1 MLTFIIYELKVA
13 ATLIT
18 FYLCFKCFL
27 SQEKMHRVNRIVI
40 LGTIYHSNIL
50 DRSCL
55 CSWQNSF
62 WNMAGRQIG
71 LEWGKKGNPR
81 QRGDSVRQK
90 YSSVQLDEM
99 DCDEQRRL

>member
-40 LGTIYHSNIL
+40 LATSVLSFIL
-50 DRSCL
+50 PL
-55 CSWQNSF
+55 CVITFTRRYIFPELLFSEYQ
-62 WNMAGRQIG
+62 
-71 LEWGKKGNPR
+71 
-81 QRGDSVRQK
+81 
-90 YSSVQLDEM
+90 EM
-99 DCDEQRRL
+99 R

>member
-1 MLTFIIYELKVA
+1 MRCGRGAHSY
-13 ATLIT
+13 
-18 FYLCFKCFL
+18 
-27 SQEKMHRVNRIVI
+27 HRKPWRSI

-55 CSWQNSF
+55 CSWQNSL

-81 QRGDSVRQK
+81 QRGDNVRQK